1 VNSNVCIAEKMNKLK
16 TSVQVA
22 QTKIHGLHEEARRW
36 ATLKER
42 LREYTAKSCQGVG
55 DVFSLLQQ
63 LDHVLNAEL
72 TTSSHSLG
80 RVAERS
86 L

>member
-1 VNSNVCIAEKMNKLK
+1 MDRLK

-22 QTKIHGLHEEARRW
+22 QTKIHTLQEEARCW

-42 LREYTAKSCQGVG
+42 LREYTAKSCQGLG
-55 DVFSLLQQ
+55 DAFSLLQQ
-63 LDHVLNAEL
+63 LDHLLNAEP
-72 TTSSHSLG
+72 TTSSHSQLLN
-80 RVAERS
+80 VLAERS